1 MEKITAFFVELD
13 FAEFV
18 PEMGSLLE
26 LVRSI
31 ASTVI
36 VIGPIVMLLLGLWY
50 FFLPPKE
57 ANHSVGFRTYFG
69 MGSVEAWRFT
79 QKIAGAAWCVIG
91 LVLTIVMFIVRSGY
105 AEKDIMD
112 AVTSAIVCL
121 LWQAGLALV
130 SYILVCLIATICF
143 DRKGNRR
150 FDYEHI
156 SLKKPPQEHNPDDL
170 YKEDVYPDEL
180 YTEEEL
186 MQESYPE
193 PYFQEADME
202 VHSEDET

>member
-1 MEKITAFFVELD
+1 MEKITAFFEELD
-13 FAEFV
+13 FAKFV

-79 QKIAGAAWCVIG
+79 QKIAGAAWGVIG
-91 LVLTIVMFIVRSGY
+91 LVLTIVMFVVRSGY

-156 SLKKPPQEHNPDDL
+156 SLKLPAKEANPDDL

-202 VHSEDET
+202 VHSEEQE

>member
-1 MEKITAFFVELD
+1 MDKITAFFDSIDLTKLI
-13 FAEFV
+13 
-18 PEMGSLLE
+18 PEMDTLLGKVQTITSLAL
-26 LVRSI
+26 I
-31 ASTVI
+31 
-36 VIGPIVMLLLGLWY
+36 IGPVIMLVLGLWY

-57 ANHSVGFRTYFG
+57 ANHRAGFRTWFG